1 MQYIFSLNRYLWRYR
16 WRVILGLIFVVLA
29 NYFRILQPQE
39 IRRALNAVVD
49 LLRAYSGAPEAE
61 QAILYAQLTQKLL
74 YFAGMVLLWALLM
87 GFFTYL
93 MRQTLIVMS
102 RLIEGDMRRE
112 LFEHYL
118 LMDAPFFKKY
128 RTGDLMSRVSED
140 IAKVRMYLGPGVM
153 YLINLLSLSSWVIFS
168 MFSVHATLA
177 LLALSPLPILSLAI
191 YYISSEIQQRSTRIQ
206 RQLAALTSL
215 AQESFSG
222 IRVIKV
228 FARESSFRD
237 RFYKDSKAYYEV
249 SMDMTRL
256 RALFFPMIVLLIGLS
271 NILTIYWG
279 GKMLNNGMI
288 TAGNLAEFVIYINML
303 TWPFTSVGWIASVI
317 QEAAAAQKRIV
328 ELLRQEPQIRSGP
341 IRDRV
346 ILGNYEFNG
355 VSFRYPDAPDGV
367 FALKDIHARIHS
379 GTRCA
384 IVGKTGSGKST
395 FAELM
400 VRIMDPTVGMIYL
413 ENTPLP
419 QYDLSS
425 LRRQVVYVTQD
436 VFLFSD
442 TIAYNIA
449 IGQDDVSMDEI
460 VQAAKLAQLHDD
472 IVKLPQGYHTIIG
485 ERGVTLSGGQ
495 RQRLAIARAI
505 IRRPRVLILD
515 DVLSAIDN
523 HTVQQILQNILQHSK
538 QQRITLI
545 LITHN
550 LMQVQHFD
558 HLIVMSRGSIAAQ
571 GTFDQLMADKEGYF
585 YKAYCQQ
592 QLGTTRPSVEG

>member
-1 MQYIFSLNRYLWRYR
+1 MYYIFTLNRYLWRYR
-16 WRVILGLIFVVLA
+16 WRLILGILFVVLA

-49 LLRAYSGAPEAE
+49 LLKAYADAAPAD
-61 QAILYAQLTQKLL
+61 QTVLYEDLTHKLL
-74 YFAGMVLLWALLM
+74 YFAGMVLLWAVLM
-87 GFFTYL
+87 GLFTFL

-102 RLIEGDMRRE
+102 RLIEADMRRE

-118 LMDAPFFKKY
+118 LMDAPFFTNY

-153 YLINLLSLSSWVIFS
+153 YLINLLSLASWVIFS
-168 MFSVHATLA
+168 MFSVNATLA
-177 LLALSPLPILSLAI
+177 FLALSPLPILSLGI
-191 YYISSEIQQRSTRIQ
+191 YYISSEIQLRSTRIQ
-206 RQLAALTSL
+206 RQLATLTSL

-228 FARESSFRD
+228 FAREPAFRD
-237 RFYKDSKAYYEV
+237 RFYKDSKTYYEV

-256 RALFFPMIVLLIGLS
+256 RALFFPMIVLLIGIS

-279 GKMLNNGMI
+279 GRMLSEGTI

-328 ELLRQEPQIRSGP
+328 ELLRQEPQIQSGP
-341 IRDRV
+341 VSDRI
-346 ILGNYEFNG
+346 ILGNYEFRG
-355 VSFRYPDAPDGV
+355 VSFRYPDAPEGLY
-367 FALKDIHARIHS
+367 ALSEIHLRIRQ
-379 GTRCA
+379 GTLCA

-395 FAELM
+395 LAELM
-400 VRIMDPTVGMIYL
+400 VRIMDPTRGTIYL
-413 ENTPLP
+413 ENLPLP
-419 QYDLSS
+419 KYDLSS
-425 LRRQVVYVTQD
+425 LRRQVVYVPQD

-442 TIAYNIA
+442 TIAYNIG
-449 IGQDDVSMDEI
+449 IGQTDLSLDEI
-460 VQAAKLAQLHDD
+460 VHAAKLAQLHDD
-472 IVKLPQGYHTIIG
+472 VVKFPQGYQTIIG

-505 IRRPRVLILD
+505 IRKPRVLILD

-523 HTVQQILQNILQHSK
+523 HTAQQILQNILHHSK
-538 QQRITLI
+538 EQSITLI

-550 LMQVQHFD
+550 LLQVQHFD
-558 HLIVMSRGSIAAQ
+558 HLIVMSRGRITAQ
-571 GTFDQLMADKEGYF
+571 GTFEELMADKEGYF
-585 YKAYCQQ
+585 YRAYCQQ
-592 QLGTTRPSVEG
+592 QLGSTHPGVEG